1 MKYLYLKYIKSN
13 ENNQSINTGITVG
26 DNPTLY
32 LDIFKTHNG
41 DKVFIR
47 SEESQIY
54 DFSCNYSSNFYS
66 FIFWFNRRYN
76 NSISNASLIID
87 GVTNTRHTLLVKK
100 TSIIFDNK
108 EYTKLKNNREDGA
121 ENKNLRIILNRDDI
135 FYDCYFYNGDKKEFH
150 LQPVKRISD
159 NAVGVL
165 DTVNDIFYTGNY
177 SAGPVSTIN
186 FRNVKFL
193 TIPEGKVTKIED
205 NEGRVLWSALPDPN
219 KYAYG
224 IRWDHTVP
232 ESQATTACE
241 RIGNLELHKTLP
253 IQSKFATC
261 IHQGTNIKYWC
272 DPNDSRFRKDNTGF
286 RIVNERIYLEQTTDA
301 EKNAVSSDYSPSAT
315 YNYTIQFPDDV
326 LNKYEEA
333 KLLVTTYKYLY
344 AWIKINDVNIARVNK
359 VDTVNKKAYITTD
372 GLIPNDN
379 IGTITPTLEFGCSIN
394 GYDGEISVYT
404 PKFYIWSIDK
414 DGAGNEVWIS
424 EKKCVGYAREVKAHL
439 IGISRCPLLRTAM
452 NDSKWGWL
460 NTLSDNTSVSVV
472 NYQPNLRGG
481 TNDTSYDQYLGDNN
495 FRTMLGKAASN
506 MQLSTIRTY
515 TQKIKGSQVL
525 YYQIWNAIVWCYFIE
540 YADFDVKK
548 AFNSNLTNEGYH
560 QGGLGEGLIDINN
573 FDKYN
578 SRTPIVPIDYT
589 LSAGNN
595 TKIIQ
600 KLSHSFD
607 SYTQKQLNVPCYRGF
622 NTFWYGDTWL
632 NIENFI
638 SQYDS
643 TSNKRKFYFTDN
655 PNNFSNDINNKEHII
670 EITPDLNG
678 WVKEIAIGNNADLIT
693 NKVSNSPNYT
703 NCNRF
708 GNRDN
713 QVHVTT
719 IGGRAMYG
727 VKCGLAFL
735 DCSGNITYKYSSVA
749 FAKCYIL
756 N

>member
-1 MKYLYLKYIKSN
+1 M
-13 ENNQSINTGITVG
+13 
-26 DNPTLY
+26 
-32 LDIFKTHNG
+32 
-41 DKVFIR
+41 
-47 SEESQIY
+47 
-54 DFSCNYSSNFYS
+54 DFSK
-66 FIFWFNRRYN
+66 
-76 NSISNASLIID
+76 
-87 GVTNTRHTLLVKK
+87 VTA
-100 TSIIFDNK
+100 I
-108 EYTKLKNNREDGA
+108 E
-121 ENKNLRIILNRDDI
+121 
-135 FYDCYFYNGDKKEFH
+135 
-150 LQPVKRISD
+150 
-159 NAVGVL
+159 
-165 DTVNDIFYTGNY
+165 
-177 SAGPVSTIN
+177 
-186 FRNVKFL
+186 
-193 TIPEGKVTKIED
+193 IPEGKVTKIED
-205 NEGRVLWSALPDPN
+205 SEGRVLWSALPDPN

-261 IHQGTNIKYWC
+261 IHQGTDIKYWC

-286 RIVNERIYLEQTTDA
+286 RIVNERIYLEETTDA
-301 EKNAVSSDYSPSAT
+301 EKNAVFSDYSPSAT
-315 YNYTIQFPDDV
+315 YDYTIQFPEDI

-372 GLIPNDN
+372 SPITNDN

-424 EKKCVGYAREVKAHL
+424 EKRCASYAREVKAHL

-460 NTLSDNTSVSVV
+460 NTLSDNTAVSVV

-495 FRTMLGKAASN
+495 FRTMLGKATSSVSHSI
-506 MQLSTIRTY
+506 MRTY
-515 TQKIKGSQVL
+515 IQKIKGSQML

-548 AFNSNLTNEGYH
+548 AFNSNLTDEGYH
-560 QGGLGEGLIDINN
+560 QGGLGEGVVRLNKWDEYNKDISN
-573 FDKYN
+573 
-578 SRTPIVPIDYT
+578 IPIDYT
-589 LSAGNN
+589 LSIGNN
-595 TKIIQ
+595 TGIIRNPA
-600 KLSHSFD
+600 HSFTIKSVANTSWNVWNID
-607 SYTQKQLNVPCYRGF
+607 RVTATINNKILNITAISKLYNDWMLQTLPINVGGTHRYKIEGLTGGQTIVFKRQQDNLTITTDGEYDVNWGTNYSNRYITFGLVQESCNIKITILSSPEYTYTLSQNQLNIPCYRGF
-622 NTFWYGDTWL
+622 NTFWYGDIWIS
-632 NIENFI
+632 IENFI

-670 EITPDLNG
+670 EINPNLSG
-678 WVKEIAIGNNADLIT
+678 WAKEIAIGNNADLIT
-693 NKVSNSPNYT
+693 NKVSSTYNYT
-703 NCNRF
+703 NCGRY
-708 GNRDN
+708 DN
-713 QVHVTT
+713 MGT
-719 IGGRAMYG
+719 IVSMALVGGG
-727 VKCGLAFL
+727 TSESIFCGLACLRFTNYPG
-735 DCSGNITYKYSSVA
+735 DIKPWIA
-749 FAKCYIL
+749 FAKCYII

>member
-1 MKYLYLKYIKSN
+1 M
-13 ENNQSINTGITVG
+13 
-26 DNPTLY
+26 
-32 LDIFKTHNG
+32 
-41 DKVFIR
+41 
-47 SEESQIY
+47 
-54 DFSCNYSSNFYS
+54 DFSK
-66 FIFWFNRRYN
+66 
-76 NSISNASLIID
+76 
-87 GVTNTRHTLLVKK
+87 VTA
-100 TSIIFDNK
+100 I
-108 EYTKLKNNREDGA
+108 E
-121 ENKNLRIILNRDDI
+121 
-135 FYDCYFYNGDKKEFH
+135 
-150 LQPVKRISD
+150 
-159 NAVGVL
+159 
-165 DTVNDIFYTGNY
+165 
-177 SAGPVSTIN
+177 
-186 FRNVKFL
+186 
-193 TIPEGKVTKIED
+193 IPEGKVTKIED
-205 NEGRVLWSALPDPN
+205 NEGRVLWSTLPDPN
-219 KYAYG
+219 KDAYG

-232 ESQATTACE
+232 ENQATTACE

-261 IHQGTNIKYWC
+261 IHQGTDIKYWC

-315 YNYTIQFPDDV
+315 YNYTIQFPDET

-424 EKKCVGYAREVKAHL
+424 EKKCVDYAREVKAHL

-452 NDSKWGWL
+452 NNSKWGWL
-460 NTLSDNTSVSVV
+460 NTLSNNTSVSVV

-481 TNDTSYDQYLGDNN
+481 SNNIYNDQYLGDNN

-506 MQLSTIRTY
+506 IILSDMRTY

-560 QGGLGEGLIDINN
+560 QGGLGEGLISINN
-573 FDKYN
+573 WDVYN
-578 SRTPIVPIDYT
+578 SKEPIVPIDYT

-607 SYTQKQLNVPCYRGF
+607 GYTQKQLDVPCYRGF

-632 NIENFI
+632 NIENYI
-638 SQYDS
+638 SKYDS

-670 EITPDLNG
+670 EINPNVQD
-678 WVKEIAIGNNADLIT
+678 WAKEIAIGNNADLIT
-693 NKVSNSPNYT
+693 NKVSNSSNYT
-703 NCNRF
+703 NCYRWD
-708 GNRDN
+708 GTDTY
-713 QVHVTT
+713 VHTT
-719 IGGRAMYG
+719 LVGCNSAWNTQ
-727 VKCGLAFL
+727 CGLASL
-735 DCSGNITYKYSSVA
+735 DYLDSVDKASSSTT

>member
-1 MKYLYLKYIKSN
+1 M
-13 ENNQSINTGITVG
+13 
-26 DNPTLY
+26 
-32 LDIFKTHNG
+32 
-41 DKVFIR
+41 
-47 SEESQIY
+47 
-54 DFSCNYSSNFYS
+54 DFSK
-66 FIFWFNRRYN
+66 
-76 NSISNASLIID
+76 
-87 GVTNTRHTLLVKK
+87 VTA
-100 TSIIFDNK
+100 I
-108 EYTKLKNNREDGA
+108 E
-121 ENKNLRIILNRDDI
+121 
-135 FYDCYFYNGDKKEFH
+135 
-150 LQPVKRISD
+150 
-159 NAVGVL
+159 
-165 DTVNDIFYTGNY
+165 
-177 SAGPVSTIN
+177 
-186 FRNVKFL
+186 
-193 TIPEGKVTKIED
+193 IPEGKVVKIED
-205 NEGRVLWSALPDPN
+205 NEGRVLWSALSDPN
-219 KYAYG
+219 EYAYG

-232 ESQATTACE
+232 DSQATTACE

-286 RIVNERIYLEQTTDA
+286 RIVNERIYLEKTTDA

-315 YNYTIQFPDDV
+315 YDYTIQFPEDI

-372 GLIPNDN
+372 GLIAGEA
-379 IGTITPTLEFGCSIN
+379 IVPTLEFGCSIN

-404 PKFYIWSIDK
+404 PKFYIWSVDK
-414 DGAGNEVWIS
+414 GGAGNEVWIS
-424 EKKCVGYAREVKAHL
+424 EKRCTSYARKVKAHL
-439 IGISRCPLLRTAM
+439 IGISRCALLRTTM
-452 NDSKWGWL
+452 KDDKWGWL
-460 NTLSDNTSVSVV
+460 NTLSDNTAVSVV

-495 FRTMLGKAASN
+495 FRTMLGKAASR
-506 MQLSTIRTY
+506 MPLSDMRTY

-540 YADFDVKK
+540 YADFNVKK
-548 AFNSNLTNEGYH
+548 PFNSNLTNEEYH
-560 QGGLGEGLIDINN
+560 QGGLGEGLISISGWDV
-573 FDKYN
+573 YN
-578 SRTPIVPIDYT
+578 SYTPIVPIDYT

-595 TKIIQ
+595 TKIIR

-607 SYTQKQLNVPCYRGF
+607 DYTQKQWDVPCYRGF

-632 NIENFI
+632 NIENFL

-670 EITPDLNG
+670 EINPDLSG
-678 WVKEIAIGNNADLIT
+678 WAKEIAIGNNADLIT
-693 NKVSNSPNYT
+693 NKVSESSNYT
-703 NCNRF
+703 NCYRW
-708 GNRDN
+708 DN
-713 QVHVTT
+713 TDTSVHTT
-719 IGGRAMYG
+719 VVSGAALDNES
-727 VKCGLAFL
+727 CGLAYL
-735 DCSGNITYKYSSVA
+735 HCDAGVSDVDSGIT

>member
-1 MKYLYLKYIKSN
+1 M
-13 ENNQSINTGITVG
+13 
-26 DNPTLY
+26 
-32 LDIFKTHNG
+32 
-41 DKVFIR
+41 
-47 SEESQIY
+47 
-54 DFSCNYSSNFYS
+54 DFSK
-66 FIFWFNRRYN
+66 
-76 NSISNASLIID
+76 
-87 GVTNTRHTLLVKK
+87 VTA
-100 TSIIFDNK
+100 I
-108 EYTKLKNNREDGA
+108 E
-121 ENKNLRIILNRDDI
+121 
-135 FYDCYFYNGDKKEFH
+135 
-150 LQPVKRISD
+150 
-159 NAVGVL
+159 
-165 DTVNDIFYTGNY
+165 
-177 SAGPVSTIN
+177 
-186 FRNVKFL
+186 
-193 TIPEGKVTKIED
+193 IPEGKVTKIED
-205 NEGRVLWSALPDPN
+205 NEDRVLWSALPDPN

-359 VDTVNKKAYITTD
+359 VDTVNKKAYITTES
-372 GLIPNDN
+372 GVT
-379 IGTITPTLEFGCSIN
+379 GEVMTPTLEFGCSIN

-424 EKKCVGYAREVKAHL
+424 EKKCVDYAREVKAHL

-452 NDSKWGWL
+452 NNSKWGWL

-481 TNDTSYDQYLGDNN
+481 SNNISYDQYLGDNN
-495 FRTMLGKAASN
+495 FRTMLGKAASKIP
-506 MQLSTIRTY
+506 LSSMRTY

-560 QGGLGEGLIDINN
+560 QGGLGEGLISINDWN
-573 FDKYN
+573 RYN
-578 SRTPIVPIDYT
+578 SSTPIVPIDYT

-607 SYTQKQLNVPCYRGF
+607 GYTQKQWDVPCYRGF
-622 NTFWYGDTWL
+622 NVFWYGDTWL

-670 EITPDLNG
+670 EINPNLNG
-678 WVKEIAIGNNADLIT
+678 WAKEIAIGNNADLIT
-693 NKVSNSPNYT
+693 NKISNSSNYT
-703 NCNRF
+703 NCHRW
-708 GNRDN
+708 DN
-713 QVHVTT
+713 TDTSVHITLVS
-719 IGGRAMYG
+719 GCPASGSSS
-727 VKCGLAFL
+727 CSLAFL
-735 DCSGNITYKYSSVA
+735 RCNSGVDFAFSDSA

>member
-1 MKYLYLKYIKSN
+1 M
-13 ENNQSINTGITVG
+13 
-26 DNPTLY
+26 
-32 LDIFKTHNG
+32 
-41 DKVFIR
+41 
-47 SEESQIY
+47 
-54 DFSCNYSSNFYS
+54 DFSK
-66 FIFWFNRRYN
+66 
-76 NSISNASLIID
+76 
-87 GVTNTRHTLLVKK
+87 VTA
-100 TSIIFDNK
+100 I
-108 EYTKLKNNREDGA
+108 E
-121 ENKNLRIILNRDDI
+121 
-135 FYDCYFYNGDKKEFH
+135 
-150 LQPVKRISD
+150 
-159 NAVGVL
+159 
-165 DTVNDIFYTGNY
+165 
-177 SAGPVSTIN
+177 
-186 FRNVKFL
+186 
-193 TIPEGKVTKIED
+193 IPEGKVVEIED

-219 KYAYG
+219 QYAYG

-286 RIVNERIYLEQTTDA
+286 RIVNERIYLEETTDA
-301 EKNAVSSDYSPSAT
+301 EKNAVPSDYSPSAT
-315 YNYTIQFPDDV
+315 YDYTIQFPEDI

-359 VDTVNKKAYITTD
+359 VDTVNKKAYITTNGRITGED
-372 GLIPNDN
+372 F
-379 IGTITPTLEFGCSIN
+379 TPTLEFGCSIN

-404 PKFYIWSIDK
+404 PKFYIWSIDN

-424 EKKCVGYAREVKAHL
+424 EKKCVDYAREVKAHL
-439 IGISRCPLLRTAM
+439 IGISKCPLLRTAM
-452 NDSKWGWL
+452 DDDKCGWL
-460 NTLSDNTSVSVV
+460 NTLSDNTAVSVV

-481 TNDTSYDQYLGDNN
+481 TNNISYDQYLGNNN

-506 MQLSTIRTY
+506 ITLSDMRAY
-515 TQKIKGSQVL
+515 TQKIKGSQML

-560 QGGLGEGLIDINN
+560 QGGLGEGLISIVAW
-573 FDKYN
+573 DKYN
-578 SRTPIVPIDYT
+578 LSISIVPIDYT

-595 TKIIQ
+595 TKIIR

-607 SYTQKQLNVPCYRGF
+607 DNTQKQLDVPCYRGF

-632 NIENFI
+632 NIENFL

-670 EITPDLNG
+670 EINPNLNG
-678 WVKEIAIGNNADLIT
+678 WAKEIAIGNNADLIT
-693 NKVSNSPNYT
+693 NKVSNSSNYINCYRWDNADT
-703 NCNRF
+703 N
-708 GNRDN
+708 
-713 QVHVTT
+713 VHTT
-719 IGGRAMYG
+719 FVGGAAAGGSY
-727 VKCGLAFL
+727 CGLACL
-735 DCSGNITYKYSSVA
+735 VCNVGVGDAASGIG
-749 FAKCYIL
+749 FAKCYII

>member
-1 MKYLYLKYIKSN
+1 MDFN
-13 ENNQSINTGITVG
+13 
-26 DNPTLY
+26 
-32 LDIFKTHNG
+32 
-41 DKVFIR
+41 KVTAI
-47 SEESQIY
+47 E
-54 DFSCNYSSNFYS
+54 
-66 FIFWFNRRYN
+66 
-76 NSISNASLIID
+76 
-87 GVTNTRHTLLVKK
+87 
-100 TSIIFDNK
+100 
-108 EYTKLKNNREDGA
+108 
-121 ENKNLRIILNRDDI
+121 
-135 FYDCYFYNGDKKEFH
+135 
-150 LQPVKRISD
+150 
-159 NAVGVL
+159 
-165 DTVNDIFYTGNY
+165 
-177 SAGPVSTIN
+177 
-186 FRNVKFL
+186 
-193 TIPEGKVTKIED
+193 IPEGNVTKIED
-205 NEGRVLWSALPDPN
+205 NEGRVLWSTLPDPN

-301 EKNAVSSDYSPSAT
+301 EKNAVPSDYSPSAT
-315 YNYTIQFPDDV
+315 YDYTIQFPNDT
-326 LNKYEEA
+326 LNKYKEA

-372 GLIPNDN
+372 SPITNDN

-404 PKFYIWSIDK
+404 PKFYIWSVDK
-414 DGAGNEVWIS
+414 DGAGNEVWQS
-424 EKKCVGYAREVKAHL
+424 EKKCVDYAREVKAHL

-452 NDSKWGWL
+452 NDDKWGWL
-460 NTLSDNTSVSVV
+460 NTLSDNTAVSVV

-495 FRTMLGKAASN
+495 FRTMLGKATSN
-506 MQLSTIRTY
+506 ISLSDMRTY
-515 TQKIKGSQVL
+515 TQKIKGSQIL

-548 AFNSNLTNEGYH
+548 PFNSNLTNEGYH
-560 QGGLGEGLIDINN
+560 QGGLGEGLIVIDNWEV
-573 FDKYN
+573 YN
-578 SRTPIVPIDYT
+578 SYTPNVPIDYT

-595 TKIIQ
+595 TKLIS
-600 KLSHSFD
+600 KPSHSFD
-607 SYTQKQLNVPCYRGF
+607 SYVQRQLNIPCYRGF

-638 SQYDS
+638 SKYDS

-655 PNNFSNDINNKEHII
+655 PNNFSNDITNKEYII
-670 EITPDLNG
+670 EINPNLSG
-678 WVKEIAIGNNADLIT
+678 WAKEIAIGNNADLIT
-693 NKVSNSPNYT
+693 NKISNTYNYI
-703 NCNRF
+703 NCYRW
-708 GNRDN
+708 DN
-713 QVHVTT
+713 NDTSVHTT
-719 IGGRAMYG
+719 FVGGGAAG
-727 VKCGLAFL
+727 GALCGLAYL
-735 DCSGNITYKYSSVA
+735 DCSIGVGGADSIVS

>member
-1 MKYLYLKYIKSN
+1 M
-13 ENNQSINTGITVG
+13 
-26 DNPTLY
+26 
-32 LDIFKTHNG
+32 
-41 DKVFIR
+41 
-47 SEESQIY
+47 
-54 DFSCNYSSNFYS
+54 DFSK
-66 FIFWFNRRYN
+66 
-76 NSISNASLIID
+76 
-87 GVTNTRHTLLVKK
+87 VTA
-100 TSIIFDNK
+100 I
-108 EYTKLKNNREDGA
+108 E
-121 ENKNLRIILNRDDI
+121 
-135 FYDCYFYNGDKKEFH
+135 
-150 LQPVKRISD
+150 
-159 NAVGVL
+159 
-165 DTVNDIFYTGNY
+165 
-177 SAGPVSTIN
+177 
-186 FRNVKFL
+186 
-193 TIPEGKVTKIED
+193 IPEGKVTKIED

-261 IHQGTNIKYWC
+261 IHQGTDIKYWC

-286 RIVNERIYLEQTTDA
+286 RIVNERIYLEETTDA
-301 EKNAVSSDYSPSAT
+301 EKNAVPSDYSPSAT
-315 YNYTIQFPDDV
+315 YDYTIQFPEDI

-372 GLIPNDN
+372 GLITGGN

-404 PKFYIWSIDK
+404 PKFYIWSIDN

-424 EKKCVGYAREVKAHL
+424 EKKCVDYAREVKAHL

-452 NDSKWGWL
+452 NDDKWGWL
-460 NTLSDNTSVSVV
+460 NTLSGNTAVSVV

-506 MQLSTIRTY
+506 IPLSDMRTY

-540 YADFDVKK
+540 YANFNEKK
-548 AFNSNLTNEGYH
+548 PFNSNLTSEGYH
-560 QGGLGEGLIDINN
+560 QGGLGEGLTYVNN
-573 FDKYN
+573 WIKYN
-578 SRTPIVPIDYT
+578 SKTPNVPIDYT

-595 TKIIQ
+595 TKLIS
-600 KLSHSFD
+600 KPSHSFG
-607 SYTQKQLNVPCYRGF
+607 SYVQRQLDIPCYRGF
-622 NTFWYGDTWL
+622 NIFWYGDTWL

-670 EITPDLNG
+670 EINPNLNN
-678 WVKEIAIGNNADLIT
+678 WAKEIAIGNNADLIT
-693 NKVSNSPNYT
+693 NKVSNTSNYT
-703 NCNRF
+703 NCYRM
-708 GNRDN
+708 DN
-713 QVHVTT
+713 NDISVHTT
-719 IGGRAMYG
+719 FVGGEAAG
-727 VKCGLAFL
+727 GEACGLACL
-735 DCSGNITYKYSSVA
+735 VCDTGVGYADSLVA

>member
-1 MKYLYLKYIKSN
+1 M
-13 ENNQSINTGITVG
+13 
-26 DNPTLY
+26 
-32 LDIFKTHNG
+32 
-41 DKVFIR
+41 
-47 SEESQIY
+47 
-54 DFSCNYSSNFYS
+54 DFSK
-66 FIFWFNRRYN
+66 
-76 NSISNASLIID
+76 
-87 GVTNTRHTLLVKK
+87 VTA
-100 TSIIFDNK
+100 I
-108 EYTKLKNNREDGA
+108 E
-121 ENKNLRIILNRDDI
+121 
-135 FYDCYFYNGDKKEFH
+135 
-150 LQPVKRISD
+150 
-159 NAVGVL
+159 
-165 DTVNDIFYTGNY
+165 
-177 SAGPVSTIN
+177 
-186 FRNVKFL
+186 
-193 TIPEGKVTKIED
+193 IPEGKVTKIED
-205 NEGRVLWSALPDPN
+205 NEGRVLWSTLPDPN

-424 EKKCVGYAREVKAHL
+424 EKKCVDYAREVKAHL

-506 MQLSTIRTY
+506 MPLSTIRTY

-560 QGGLGEGLIDINN
+560 QGGLGEGLISINN
-573 FDKYN
+573 WDKYN
-578 SRTPIVPIDYT
+578 SGTPIVPIDYT
-589 LSAGNN
+589 LSVGNN

-607 SYTQKQLNVPCYRGF
+607 GYTQKQLDVPCYRGF
-622 NTFWYGDTWL
+622 NIFWYGDTWL
-632 NIENFI
+632 NIENYI

-670 EITPDLNG
+670 EINPNLND
-678 WVKEIAIGNNADLIT
+678 WAKEIAIGNNADLIT
-693 NKVSNSPNYT
+693 NKVSSNYNYT
-703 NCNRF
+703 NCYRW
-708 GNRDN
+708 DN
-713 QVHVTT
+713 TDTSVHTT
-719 IGGRAMYG
+719 FVGGSATRGAN
-727 VKCGLAFL
+727 CGLAFL
-735 DCSGNITYKYSSVA
+735 HYSDSISSGRPSFA